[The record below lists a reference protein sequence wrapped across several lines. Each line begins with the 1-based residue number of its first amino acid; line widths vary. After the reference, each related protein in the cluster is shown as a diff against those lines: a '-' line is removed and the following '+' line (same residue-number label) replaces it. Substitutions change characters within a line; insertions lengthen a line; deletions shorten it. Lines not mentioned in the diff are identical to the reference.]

1 VLTLENT
8 TGRVLI
14 TGGAGF
20 IGSRLAWRLLARG
33 REVVV
38 LDNLSRRGSAENLAW
53 LETSDAGNLRFV
65 RGDVRSREDVERATA
80 GSDAI
85 VHLAG
90 QVAVTTSLEDPI
102 GDLEHNVLGT
112 VNVLE
117 AARRVARPRL
127 VIYASSNKVYGA
139 LADVRVEARETRYE
153 LLDLPWGIPET
164 MPVNPTSP
172 YGCSKCAGELY
183 ALDWWRVF
191 GVPTVVFR
199 QSCIF
204 GPNQWGSEDQGWT
217 AWFAG
222 RALRNEPVTIFGD
235 GRQVRDL
242 LYIEDL
248 IDAYEL
254 ALADPQRVVGKVY
267 NLAGGPERALSVWY
281 DFGTLLES
289 LLGHP
294 LDARFGP
301 WRAGDQRVA
310 VLDIRRIESELGW
323 APRTSV
329 EDGVRLMLE
338 WLDRG
343 AGGAR
348 E

>member
-1 VLTLENT
+1 M
-8 TGRVLI
+8 GRFLI

-33 REVVV
+33 CEVVV
-38 LDNLSRRGSAENLAW
+38 LDNLSRQGSAQNLAW
-53 LETSDAGNLRFV
+53 LTTRREGSLRFV
-65 RGDVRSREDVERATA
+65 RGDVRSLGDVEKACA
-80 GSDAI
+80 GAEGI

-102 GDLEHNVLGT
+102 NDLEHNIVGT

-117 AARRVARPRL
+117 AARRVAEPRL

-139 LADVRVEARETRYE
+139 LADVRVEALETRYE
-153 LLDLPWGIPET
+153 LPDLPWGIPET
-164 MPVNPTSP
+164 MPLHPTSP

-217 AWFAG
+217 AWLAG
-222 RALRNEPVTIFGD
+222 RALRRQPVTIFGD

-242 LYIEDL
+242 LFVEDL

-254 ALADPQRVVGKVY
+254 ALADPQLVVGKAY
-267 NLAGGPERALSVWY
+267 NLAGGPQRAVSVWY
-281 DFGTLLES
+281 EFGALLQS
-289 LLGHP
+289 MLGYEVE
-294 LDARFGP
+294 ARFGP

-310 VLDIRRIESELGW
+310 VLDIRKIEAELGW
-323 APRTSV
+323 TPRTPIA
-329 EDGVRLMLE
+329 EGVRQMLE
-338 WLDRG
+338 WLGRDSG
-343 AGGAR
+343 AAR
-348 E
+348 A

>member
-1 VLTLENT
+1 MTS
-8 TGRVLI
+8 GRVLI

-20 IGSRLAWRLLARG
+20 IGSRLTWRLLARG
-33 REVVV
+33 CEVVV
-38 LDNLSRRGSAENLAW
+38 LDNLSRQGSAENLEW
-53 LETSDAGNLRFV
+53 LKTRSDGSLRFI
-65 RGDVRSREDVERATA
+65 RGDVRSREDVETA
-80 GSDAI
+80 CAGVEAI

-117 AARRVARPRL
+117 AARRVSRPRL

-222 RALRNEPVTIFGD
+222 RALRKEPVTIFGD

-242 LYIEDL
+242 LYVEDL

-254 ALADPQRVVGKVY
+254 ALADPRLVVGKAY
-267 NLAGGPERALSVWY
+267 NLAGGPQRAVSVWY
-281 DFGTLLES
+281 EFSAILES
-289 LLGHP
+289 MLGHEVE
-294 LDARFGP
+294 ARFGP

-310 VLDIRRIESELGW
+310 VLDIRGIESALGW
-323 APRTSV
+323 TPRTSV
-329 EDGVRLMLE
+329 EDGVRNMLE
-338 WLDRG
+338 WLARG
-343 AGGAR
+343 PGVAP